1 MYFYFNILHNFETF
15 CGLTR
20 GSGLTQPIHE
30 LEVGLKKYYPT
41 ANFQPIELSA
51 MSYRLLQ
58 APSHTNSMD
67 ISQSTKKYPTYV
79 GFGI

>member
-1 MYFYFNILHNFETF
+1 M
-15 CGLTR
+15 
-20 GSGLTQPIHE
+20 TQPILE

-58 APSHTNSMD
+58 AASHTNSAD
-67 ISQSTKKYPTYV
+67 TSQSTKNDPKRECLLHMWDLESDLRSV
-79 GFGI
+79 